1 MTESPNLQD
10 LILDLERFWASK
22 GCLIWQP
29 YSEKLGA
36 GTMNPATFL
45 RVIGPEPWS
54 VAYVEPSFRPDDGRF
69 SENPNRMQMFLQY
82 QVILKPDPGNPM
94 ELYLKSL
101 EAVGIDTSRHDIR
114 FVEDNWESPVLGAW
128 GLGWEVWLDG
138 MEITQ
143 FTYFQQAG
151 GMALDPVAVE
161 ITYGLERTAM
171 YLQGVRDVWELRWN
185 NRVTYGEMLKQQ
197 EIEYCNYAFN
207 TANVERLQSMYS
219 LFAEE
224 AREALDRGQILPA
237 YDYVVRCSHAFNLL
251 DTRGAVGV
259 TERARFFGEMRE
271 LARLAAE
278 MFGEQ
283 RKEKQFPLLGK
294 KPDAAKAKSRSEEL
308 PDLDAADLL
317 LEIGSEEL
325 PATDVRSGTDQLR
338 TLLAQRL
345 DEERLAYEKIQI
357 GGTPRRLSALVTS
370 LAGRQPDEE
379 RWVRGPTVNVAYD
392 ESGAPTR
399 ALEGFCRGQGV
410 RPEGVE
416 KRKDEKGV
424 ECVYA
429 LRKGEGRR
437 TQEIL
442 STLLPELIGNLKFGK
457 TMRWDSD
464 GVSYPRPIRWLVAL
478 FGSQVIPITYARA
491 DAGRA
496 SFGLRSEGA
505 PAIEFRSADEYQSV
519 TEKQGILVDRDLR
532 RRKIQE
538 QVRRLAEEVGGVVA
552 ENPDLLEE
560 VTDLV
565 EAPFGLRG
573 SFDASHLELPQEV
586 LTTVMSKH
594 QRYFPILDLKTS
606 RLLPHFITIANG
618 RSIDPETVLRGNEGV
633 IRARYADAAFFYRED
648 SRRPLEEYLPSL
660 DTLTFQENLGS
671 VLDKTHR
678 VEKLVPAL
686 SSDLGLAG
694 KEQEMALR
702 AAKLCK
708 ADLATSMVIELTS
721 LQGVMGRYYAL
732 ASGEPEPV
740 AEAIQDHYH
749 PRFPGDVLPS
759 SLPGFALSVADRL
772 DSLAGLFSVGIKPRA
787 TADPYGLRRDA
798 LGLLAN
804 LIGHRCRF
812 SLKKGLEAAA
822 DLLPIEKDLDRLQDA
837 LNFILR
843 RLAVQ
848 LRDEGFKHDVIEA
861 TIKGGCDDPFELRQ
875 IVEGLTKMVE
885 SEDWLEALHAYSRC
899 KRIVKDLP
907 ERLDL
912 DPNADKEEATQNLA
926 KAFHSAKERMDRAE
940 DRIET
945 LDQIL
950 TDLRNPINTFF
961 DDVLVMSEDKTL
973 RNTRL
978 ALVQGIAVLPDG
990 IADLS
995 LLEGF

>member
-1 MTESPNLQD
+1 MRDPPST
-10 LILDLERFWASK
+10 
-22 GCLIWQP
+22 
-29 YSEKLGA
+29 
-36 GTMNPATFL
+36 L
-45 RVIGPEPWS
+45 R
-54 VAYVEPSFRPDDGRF
+54 
-69 SENPNRMQMFLQY
+69 MM
-82 QVILKPDPGNPM
+82 
-94 ELYLKSL
+94 
-101 EAVGIDTSRHDIR
+101 
-114 FVEDNWESPVLGAW
+114 
-128 GLGWEVWLDG
+128 
-138 MEITQ
+138 
-143 FTYFQQAG
+143 
-151 GMALDPVAVE
+151 
-161 ITYGLERTAM
+161 
-171 YLQGVRDVWELRWN
+171 
-185 NRVTYGEMLKQQ
+185 NRVRQRAHWK
-197 EIEYCNYAFN
+197 AS
-207 TANVERLQSMYS
+207 A
-219 LFAEE
+219 
-224 AREALDRGQILPA
+224 
-237 YDYVVRCSHAFNLL
+237 VVRASDRKRSRDAK
-251 DTRGAVGV
+251 TK
-259 TERARFFGEMRE
+259 RE
-271 LARLAAE
+271 WNA
-278 MFGEQ
+278 
-283 RKEKQFPLLGK
+283 
-294 KPDAAKAKSRSEEL
+294 S
-308 PDLDAADLL
+308 
-317 LEIGSEEL
+317 
-325 PATDVRSGTDQLR
+325 
-338 TLLAQRL
+338 
-345 DEERLAYEKIQI
+345 
-357 GGTPRRLSALVTS
+357 TP
-370 LAGRQPDEE
+370 
-379 RWVRGPTVNVAYD
+379 
-392 ESGAPTR
+392 
-399 ALEGFCRGQGV
+399 
-410 RPEGVE
+410 
-416 KRKDEKGV
+416 
-424 ECVYA
+424 

-442 STLLPELIGNLKFGK
+442 STLLPELIGDLKFGK

-532 RRKIQE
+532 RRKIQA

-552 ENPDLLEE
+552 EDPDLLEE

-594 QRYFPILDLKTS
+594 QRYFPILDSKTS

-648 SRRPLEEYLPSL
+648 SRKPLEDYLPSL

-686 SSDLGLAG
+686 SSDLGLAE

-702 AAKLCK
+702 AASLCK

-759 SLPGFALSVADRL
+759 STPGFALSVADRL

-822 DLLPIEKDLDRLQDA
+822 DLLPVEKNRDRLQDA
-837 LNFILR
+837 LDFILR

-848 LRDEGFKHDVIEA
+848 LRDEGFKHDVVEA
-861 TIKGGCDDPFELRQ
+861 TIEGGCDDPFELRQ

-885 SEDWLEALHAYSRC
+885 SEDWLETLHAHSRC

-907 ERLDL
+907 EQLDL
-912 DPNADKEEATQNLA
+912 DPNADKEEATQNLG
-926 KAFHSAKERMDRAE
+926 KAFHSARERMDRSD
-940 DRIET
+940 DRIGT
-945 LDQIL
+945 LGQIL
-950 TDLRNPINTFF
+950 EDLRNPINTFF
-961 DDVLVMSEDKTL
+961 DDVLVMSEDETL
-973 RNTRL
+973 RNARL
-978 ALVQGIAVLPDG
+978 ALVQGIAALPHG

-995 LLEGF
+995 RLEGF